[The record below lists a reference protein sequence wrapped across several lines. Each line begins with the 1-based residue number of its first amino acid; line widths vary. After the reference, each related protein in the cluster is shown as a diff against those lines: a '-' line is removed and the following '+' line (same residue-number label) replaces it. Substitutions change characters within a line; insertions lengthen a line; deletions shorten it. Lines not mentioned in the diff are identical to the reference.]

1 MGKTKTC
8 SSHMPLPRARLAPR
22 AGGLMMEDLHSWL
35 HRRRRYHFCFCSP
48 LAHSA
53 AIGGA
58 MEYCRGTD
66 AASVGA
72 EHQENLVDESPSK
85 WSLWRSSRRWAAGQL
100 ASVRRRFAAA
110 EAAEQSSRRWA
121 AEVGGAAVA
130 GRADGRRLG
139 GGIA

>member
-72 EHQENLVDESPSK
+72 
-85 WSLWRSSRRWAAGQL
+85 ACM
-100 ASVRRRFAAA
+100 
-110 EAAEQSSRRWA
+110 
-121 AEVGGAAVA
+121 AVPKEMA
-130 GRADGRRLG
+130 TGEEELNGVLIVG
-139 GGIA
+139 GGICGLATALALHMYLLRFKIDDPTLY